1 MTRIICNAGFNF
13 FYLLGFKL
21 GSLNRII
28 DTKSSSNSKITL
40 LHYLIMV
47 LERKVS
53 LPKKHFVWRRNYSGF
68 FIFYSLVTMLLFWKF
83 KFTASQDNICTS
95 VGQNSLFGHKLS
107 RYNRPSAWWGVR
119 CRLLRNTFSTL
130 QYPEVLKLEEE
141 LANVRT
147 AAKVKWVLLL
157 YCSC

>member
-1 MTRIICNAGFNF
+1 MARITCNAVFNF

-53 LPKKHFVWRRNYSGF
+53 FPKKNISFDGVITLVF
-68 FIFYSLVTMLLFWKF
+68 CIFYSFIALSLCYLENLNLELPRT
-83 KFTASQDNICTS
+83 TS
-95 VGQNSLFGHKLS
+95 VDL
-107 RYNRPSAWWGVR
+107 
-119 CRLLRNTFSTL
+119 
-130 QYPEVLKLEEE
+130 
-141 LANVRT
+141 
-147 AAKVKWVLLL
+147 
-157 YCSC
+157 

>member
-1 MTRIICNAGFNF
+1 MELKAVRSISDGGFYF

-53 LPKKHFVWRRNYSGF
+53 FLEKNVG
-68 FIFYSLVTMLLFWKF
+68 
-83 KFTASQDNICTS
+83 S
-95 VGQNSLFGHKLS
+95 VNLMVL
-107 RYNRPSAWWGVR
+107 
-119 CRLLRNTFSTL
+119 CC
-130 QYPEVLKLEEE
+130 YPENSSSQLPGD
-141 LANVRT
+141 
-147 AAKVKWVLLL
+147 
-157 YCSC
+157 Y